1 MTVLAYQY
9 VCQCYA
15 SVYIR
20 MCVYKYTYIYVQI
33 LRGALLLIEKP
44 GCWKGFL
51 NIDNGPDV
59 LENHVLVTDDE

>member
-1 MTVLAYQY
+1 MPVLCQCVYTY
-9 VCQCYA
+9 VCVQIYL
-15 SVYIR
+15 
-20 MCVYKYTYIYVQI
+20 YIYVQI